1 MLEMIESMLLEYI
14 QTALARAKYDIIE
27 DDEEPYYGEIS
38 ELEGVWA
45 TGTSLEECRKNLEE
59 IIGEWLILRLRR
71 NLPIPPLGNFKN
83 CDHR

>member
-1 MLEMIESMLLEYI
+1 MIESMLLEYI

>member
-1 MLEMIESMLLEYI
+1 MLLEYI